1 MDNFAEHLIKK
12 ELTGGDKAKRMIILV
27 GGIVIA
33 VMLVFF
39 SVLMLGQGLLPFV
52 GLALAAVTGY
62 GTYFIV
68 TNMYVEYEYTFTN
81 GELDIDKIIARK
93 KRREMLSVSVG
104 KFREFGRYDDSVPEE
119 TDDMTVVFATSNIA
133 SEEWYADF
141 DHEAYGSTRLV
152 FCPNENMIENMKK
165 NLPRALRAK
174 LEDNDN
180 KEPSE

>member
-1 MDNFAEHLIKK
+1 MDNFAEHLVKK
-12 ELTGGDKAKRMIILV
+12 ELTSGEKAKRTIIIV
-27 GGIVIA
+27 GGIVLT
-33 VMLVFF
+33 VMLAGFAL
-39 SVLMLGQGLLPFV
+39 LMLGQGLMPFV
-52 GLALAAVTGY
+52 GLVLAAVTGY

-81 GELDIDKIIARK
+81 GELDIDTIVAKK

-104 KFREFGRYDDSVPEE
+104 KFKEFGRYDDAPEE

-141 DHEAYGSTRLV
+141 DHEQYGSTRLV
-152 FCPNENMIENMKK
+152 FCPNENMIENMRK

-174 LEDNDN
+174 LEETEN
-180 KEPSE
+180 KE